1 MKKIL
6 VCAPHT
12 DDMEFGCGGTIKML
26 SETDAEISLLV
37 FSTCEQSLPK
47 TFSVQDIKQEWHG
60 MSVHSVSQS
69 LNARSG
75 VSLLFKRGLAFKP
88 INQGNDGE
96 GRIVWA
102 EIEISTKKLLIIGV
116 YAPSEKD
123 DPVFFEKL
131 FGMLEG
137 RNYDHLVIS
146 GDFNVGLDENL
157 DYMGYSTKAPR
168 PKSRSTIGKHMKQF
182 GICDIFRDSLAI
194 FVRLF

>member
-1 MKKIL
+1 MNVGGIGTLVSKRQRIFDSVRKTCDITIL
-6 VCAPHT
+6 T
-12 DDMEFGCGGTIKML
+12 
-26 SETDAEISLLV
+26 ETKFKAD
-37 FSTCEQSLPK
+37 Q
-47 TFSVQDIKQEWHG
+47 VQDIKQEWHG

-88 INQGNDGE
+88 INQGDDGE

-157 DYMGYSTKAPR
+157 DL
-168 PKSRSTIGKHMKQF
+168 
-182 GICDIFRDSLAI
+182 SLI
-194 FVRLF
+194 HI